1 MMLSGNLSDWS
12 VGDLLQMLHVT
23 KKTASLHVDG
33 SDRSGVV
40 YFEEGAIVNAIVSL
54 GGGPD
59 GDPRDE
65 VVEAVYVLELL
76 DGGTFEIKNEVP
88 PRMIEPL
95 AVAEALEMVGEHLDA
110 ERQLDA
116 TGLLSARGLRLAPTI
131 TEPIILSEQVWNAIS
146 VSIPAF
152 TFPELESR
160 LGRAAAVATV
170 EQFRDLGILEA
181 VLDEV
186 EPTAPEPMS
195 PEPMSPEPMSP
206 ASDGLAR
213 FEYVSEEEADS
224 QLREAYAG
232 SWLPPEPE
240 EAEAFAGSWMA
251 PDPVDGAAVAFVA
264 DDEVPFEHH
273 EMSVPHEQEPIPPEQ
288 QPIPHEQE
296 PIPHEQEIALH
307 HTEEVRPI
315 VSDAPDD
322 SIVVP
327 DDEDSIVV
335 PDDEPVPSEP
345 EPVAPGLTP
354 GVSSLSAAIR
364 AAAGASTP
372 GKSDD
377 ESRLLSEAAGDPA
390 DADWD
395 TAGSALPSSDEGSI
409 RRTVKSLVSQP
420 ETPLAG
426 GRLGDL
432 GSRFRQATAADQED

>member
-12 VGDLLQMLHVT
+12 VGDLLQMLHIT

-76 DGGTFEIKNEVP
+76 DEGTFEIKNEVP

-95 AVAEALEMVGEHLDA
+95 AVAEALEMAGEHLDA
-110 ERQLDA
+110 ERQLDE

-181 VLDEV
+181 VLDEP

-195 PEPMSPEPMSP
+195 P
-206 ASDGLAR
+206 ASDGFAD
-213 FEYVSEEEADS
+213 FEDVSEEEADS
-224 QLREAYAG
+224 QLAKAYAGSWVPPEPEEADAFAG
-232 SWLPPEPE
+232 SWLPPERA

-251 PDPVDGAAVAFVA
+251 PEPVEGEAVAFVA
-264 DDEVPFEHH
+264 DDEVPVEHH
-273 EMSVPHEQEPIPPEQ
+273 EMSVPHEQQPIPHEE

-296 PIPHEQEIALH
+296 PIPHEQEIVPH
-307 HTEEVRPI
+307 QTEEVRPI

-327 DDEDSIVV
+327 DDE
-335 PDDEPVPSEP
+335 PVPSEP
-345 EPVAPGLTP
+345 EPVAPVLTP

-364 AAAGASTP
+364 AAAGASTS

-390 DADWD
+390 DADGD
-395 TAGSALPSSDEGSI
+395 AAGSALPSSDEGSI